1 MVRCYGGKT
10 NDHNQLVAE
19 VRGVKIVNI
28 DSYHFMKLEC
38 EGKERESRLSDTME
52 NAPFFRVIKP

>member
-38 EGKERESRLSDTME
+38 EGKEGIQTVRYNGEC
-52 NAPFFRVIKP
+52 PIF